1 MKNKSLLAAVFGA
14 IAVLA
19 PLAAGAKDW
28 THVKVGIEGAFPPW
42 NLMDSS
48 GKLAGFDVDL
58 INNLCSRAKVDCEL
72 IAGEWNAMIPSL
84 NAGKF
89 DDADFSNWTHAEKK
103 SNIGGILRFQRSF

>member
-72 IAGEWNAMIPSL
+72 IAGEWNACAWCEPRRKHP
-84 NAGKF
+84 A
-89 DDADFSNWTHAEKK
+89 
-103 SNIGGILRFQRSF
+103 RSSFCSSSCCR